1 MFDWLGSGVL
11 TIIAFLLVM
20 GFVVVI
26 HELGHYWAGRLCGVH
41 AEAFSL
47 GFGPTVFARPDRH
60 GTVWKLSALPLGGFV
75 QFRGDANAASAPD
88 YETLAA
94 LREQHPEPETVLH
107 FKPVWQRAFIVAAG
121 PLANFALAIVL
132 FAVLGALRG
141 ELRIE
146 PRIGTVAE
154 ASAAQEAGFEVGDVV
169 LRMDGVR
176 VDGFTDIRQY
186 VLTRAG
192 QLIEFDVQR
201 GPDQLTLS
209 VTPDRSMRPDG
220 LGGERAVG
228 FVGLG
233 AAADAEVSVHRP
245 PVWAAPVYGVTQT
258 WETSGMILDY
268 MARLVTGRASTEHIN
283 GPVGIAT
290 TAGQLANQAVAAP
303 EGRTITLVQ
312 QAERLVLV
320 LLGLSALLS
329 VALGLMNLLPIP
341 VLDGGHLVYYA
352 YEAVAQ
358 RPPSPGVQELGFRL
372 GIGLIL
378 AMLAVATWNDLS
390 YLRGQFL

>member
-132 FAVLGALRG
+132 FAVLGAVSCALNRAS
-141 ELRIE
+141 E
-146 PRIGTVAE
+146 PWPKH
-154 ASAAQEAGFEVGDVV
+154 QP
-169 LRMDGVR
+169 LK
-176 VDGFTDIRQY
+176 
-186 VLTRAG
+186 
-192 QLIEFDVQR
+192 
-201 GPDQLTLS
+201 
-209 VTPDRSMRPDG
+209 RPDLKSG
-220 LGGERAVG
+220 MWYCAWM
-228 FVGLG
+228 
-233 AAADAEVSVHRP
+233 ACAWMASP
-245 PVWAAPVYGVTQT
+245 
-258 WETSGMILDY
+258 TSGN
-268 MARLVTGRASTEHIN
+268 TC
-283 GPVGIAT
+283 
-290 TAGQLANQAVAAP
+290 
-303 EGRTITLVQ
+303 
-312 QAERLVLV
+312 
-320 LLGLSALLS
+320 
-329 VALGLMNLLPIP
+329 
-341 VLDGGHLVYYA
+341 
-352 YEAVAQ
+352 
-358 RPPSPGVQELGFRL
+358 
-372 GIGLIL
+372 
-378 AMLAVATWNDLS
+378 
-390 YLRGQFL
+390 